1 MQFVVIA
8 FLCIV
13 IAFAMVRLNAPF
25 RRSLLFLVLAALA
38 VGLLDGL
45 LDGLGFMYVEFHD
58 NHGDYFDP
66 HNGAFD
72 ISLALKMFLVVAAPA
87 ALLAFGLSFIAWLVF
102 RPIFG
107 RKAG

>member
-45 LDGLGFMYVEFHD
+45 GFMYVEFHD

-66 HNGAFD
+66 HSGAFD
-72 ISLALKMFLVVAAPA
+72 IGLALKMFLVVAAPA